1 VAVVSDE
8 YWEEVIPSLK
18 FEMAISVDVQ
28 LKGDAG
34 LDIILLLDP
43 LQERKQLIALS
54 KVALQRFGSQVLL
67 ALAENFLE
75 RRFGLRILE
84 NGITLAQIG
93 LSAAMRTASSTHPV
107 IYQPISFA
115 YSGPTRLR
123 KFARLSLAIPRPPT
137 AGQEDVVRCPHK
149 PASWPPPVSL
159 TPGWVAKIGKTLV
172 S

>member
-1 VAVVSDE
+1 
-8 YWEEVIPSLK
+8 
-18 FEMAISVDVQ
+18 MAISVDVQ

-54 KVALQRFGSQVLL
+54 KVALQRFGSQFLL

-93 LSAAMRTASSTHPV
+93 QVCSNAYGLIHATQL
-107 IYQPISFA
+107 IYQPDLLRLIPGPYTTFA
-115 YSGPTRLR
+115 NLLGYLGYSTTR
-123 KFARLSLAIPRPPT
+123 T
-137 AGQEDVVRCPHK
+137 AGQNVVVVHISLHHGASRSLNARMGCQNRKNRWSDYSEDSQFIEVR
-149 PASWPPPVSL
+149 
-159 TPGWVAKIGKTLV
+159 
-172 S
+172 